1 MRCPKCGVN
10 NYGDV
15 TSCHSCGEAL
25 TQAQTPAQHRY
36 GPCPHC
42 GNPQAEYF
50 AGGRGQCRACVRTF
64 TWRQE
69 LLQKEQPE
77 EAEASPTMMY
87 MVIAIVIAVALVG
100 AGIGAYFLTRG
111 GDDDGGDGDGD
122 IITSDYFETSDITT
136 DTVNPIPNQNITVYF
151 DITFLKPNTY
161 DTKKIHVELFFSY
174 ISQSTGARVDSHSV
188 MNIGYWLT
196 NTTNLTSGDELR
208 YVTVVSFDDITG
220 PVSLEV
226 KIYSTSVWIN
236 TKPLDDKTPLAT
248 SGVHDDVLV
257 F

>member
-25 TQAQTPAQHRY
+25 TRAQTPAQHRY

-122 IITSDYFETSDITT
+122 IITSDYFETSSIGSDIT
-136 DTVNPIPNQNITVYF
+136 NPTPGQNITVQL
-151 DITFLKPNTY
+151 DITFLKPSTY
-161 DTKKIHVELFFSY
+161 DHKKIHVELFFSY
-174 ISQSTGARVDSHSV
+174 ISQITGARVDDHTV
-188 MNIGYWLT
+188 MNVPFWG
-196 NTTNLTSGDELR
+196 NTTNVTEGDVIP
-208 YVTVVSFDDITG
+208 YIAVVSFEDVTG

-226 KIYSTSVWIN
+226 KIYSTSVWAN
-236 TKPLDDKTPLAT
+236 TKPLDDKIPLAT
-248 SGVHDDVLV
+248 SGVHNEVLV

>member
-15 TSCHSCGEAL
+15 TNCHSCGEAL
-25 TQAQTPAQHRY
+25 TQARMPSQHRY

-64 TWRQE
+64 TWKQNLIQRE
-69 LLQKEQPE
+69 HPE
-77 EAEASPTMMY
+77 EEEASPTMMY
-87 MVIAIVIAVALVG
+87 MVIAIIIAVALVG
-100 AGIGAYFLTRG
+100 AGVGAYFLTRG
-111 GDDDGGDGDGD
+111 GDDDDGGDGDGD
-122 IITSDYFETSDITT
+122 VITSDYFETSDIRSDTT
-136 DTVNPIPNQNITVYF
+136 DPIPDQNITIQF
-151 DITFLKPNTY
+151 DITFLKPGTY
-161 DTKKIHVELFFSY
+161 DHKKIHVELFFSY
-174 ISQSTGARVDSHSV
+174 ISQTTGAKVSGHSV
-188 MNIGYWLT
+188 MNVGYWG
-196 NTTNLTSGDELR
+196 NTTNVTAGDELP
-208 YVTVVSFDDITG
+208 YVTIVSFEDITG

-236 TKPLDDKTPLAT
+236 AKPLDDKTPLAT
-248 SGVHDDVLV
+248 SGAYDDVLV